1 MPRQAR
7 TSDEDLFLL
16 CDDIQELEGKVTPA
30 RLREAAGG
38 GGHNRLKAIVEAW
51 RVRRDEAANQTGIEA
66 RERNGRDTSPTGRK
80 HGRRRT
86 REGQA
91 AAETGAPRGGDRIA
105 PGIVTLGDLEQAEI
119 AMEAGRVKAVLAGGE
134 AKPTETPGEPE
145 VPSSIEQ
152 AQAEVAAVLSA
163 AAGHEGDHK
172 PAASGSGKEE
182 GARLS
187 AGSSEAAP
195 ADPAVA
201 APSSSAPAEVGA
213 SAEIARL
220 QAHVEDLRRENGMLW
235 DQVKHEREAR
245 IREIELLNGMIQA
258 MRR

>member
-38 GGHNRLKAIVEAW
+38 GGYNRLKAIVAAW
-51 RVRRDEAANQTGIEA
+51 QARRDEAAGQTGIEA
-66 RERNGRDTSPTGRK
+66 RERDRRDTGLTSGK
-80 HGRRRT
+80 QGRRRA

-91 AAETGAPRGGDRIA
+91 AAETGAPRGGDSIA
-105 PGIVTLGDLEQAEI
+105 PGIVTLGDLERAEI

-134 AKPTETPGEPE
+134 ARPTETPDEPE
-145 VPSSIEQ
+145 APSSIER
-152 AQAEVAAVLSA
+152 AEAEVAAALS
-163 AAGHEGDHK
+163 AAGHEGDDI
-172 PAASGSGKEE
+172 PASSGSGKEE

-201 APSSSAPAEVGA
+201 APSSSAPAGVGA
-213 SAEIARL
+213 DAEIARL